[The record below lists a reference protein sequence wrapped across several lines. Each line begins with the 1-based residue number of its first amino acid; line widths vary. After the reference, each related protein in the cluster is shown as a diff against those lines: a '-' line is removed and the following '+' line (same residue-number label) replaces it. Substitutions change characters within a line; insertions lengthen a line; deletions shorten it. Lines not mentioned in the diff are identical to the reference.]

1 LTFGAKE
8 MESGNLSV
16 RTLDGK
22 VKMGVSRESFLKVVK
37 GYIENRELELNPDF
51 S

>member
-1 LTFGAKE
+1 

-37 GYIENRELELNPDF
+37 GHIEKRELDLNLEF
-51 S
+51 N